1 MVDIP
6 TTGRRTSRT
15 QMPIHDAVAGAAAL
29 LENLAYSFK
38 NRQLVEEALTHPSW
52 RNEHPECLFDNQR
65 MEFLGDAV
73 LGLAITE
80 ALVDQLPQRGEGQLT
95 VLKSQL
101 VRESMLA
108 NMAQSLGIGPALR
121 LGRGE
126 DLSGGRQRA
135 SILADAM
142 EAVLG
147 AVFCDGGYLAAQ
159 ALVRIL
165 FGELLLD
172 ASLTVEELG
181 ALPTA
186 LSAGTANWKTAVQEL
201 LQRAGHL
208 PPTYSV
214 VSDEGPEHAPTFRI
228 TACATIGNTILQGQ
242 GEGSTKKAAEFS
254 AAEALYTQMVTNAW
268 AMTPELA
275 ALVQAPVTRPSGLRA
290 RPVGLAAPQ
299 SAAHPAKDNG
309 GDSAQGDGGDSAQGD
324 GSSGESGP
332 ESSIAVQEP
341 LA

>member
-1 MVDIP
+1 MVDLP
-6 TTGRRTSRT
+6 TSGRRTSRT
-15 QMPIHDAVAGAAAL
+15 QMPIHDAVAGASAL
-29 LENLAYSFK
+29 LQNLGYSFR
-38 NRQLVEEALTHPSW
+38 NRDLLEEALTHPSW
-52 RNEHPECLFDNQR
+52 RNEHPECIFDNQR

-80 ALVDQLPQRGEGQLT
+80 ALVDQLPERGEGQLT

-108 NMAQSLGIGPALR
+108 NLAQQVGIGLALR

-126 DLSGGRQRA
+126 DLSGGRQRP

-147 AVFCDGGYLAAQ
+147 AVLRDGGYLAVQ
-159 ALVRIL
+159 ALVRSL
-165 FGELLLD
+165 FGELLVD

-181 ALPTA
+181 AMPTA

-208 PPTYSV
+208 PPSYSV
-214 VSDEGPEHAPTFRI
+214 VSDAGPEHAPTFRA
-228 TACATIGNTILQGQ
+228 TASAIIGSTTLLGH
-242 GEGSTKKAAEFS
+242 GEGSNKKAAEFA
-254 AAEALYTQMVTNAW
+254 AAEALYTRMVTDAC
-268 AMTPELA
+268 ATTPELA

-290 RPVGLAAPQ
+290 RPVGTAAAP
-299 SAAHPAKDNG
+299 PAGLPG
-309 GDSAQGDGGDSAQGD
+309 GGISDHD
-324 GSSGESGP
+324 
-332 ESSIAVQEP
+332 P
-341 LA
+341 LP